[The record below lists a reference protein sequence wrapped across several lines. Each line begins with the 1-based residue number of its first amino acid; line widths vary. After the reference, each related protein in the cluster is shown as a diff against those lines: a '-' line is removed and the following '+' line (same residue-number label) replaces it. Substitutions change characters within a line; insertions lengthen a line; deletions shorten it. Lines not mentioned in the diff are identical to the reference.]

1 MHTKLIL
8 LSCFLLL
15 MGISQKTISQ
25 SISRSVICTA
35 GETFVKK
42 ISGGKHM
49 DDKNRF
55 EHADHQNGQNEED
68 NDRGTLFSISYT
80 IGEVVAESFF
90 KNQQE
95 SIITIGFEQTDSP
108 DGEEQSFVES
118 KEQKMVVFPNPV
130 SANFLNVDMRRIPEG
145 DYNLQLTNVL
155 GLVLR
160 SEKVMHHFGK
170 FSYLQV
176 DVSQLK
182 QGVYFIRIANPTFI
196 GDAKFI
202 KL

>member
-55 EHADHQNGQNEED
+55 EHADHQNGQNEGE
-68 NDRGTLFSISYT
+68 NDGGTLFSISYT

-160 SEKVMHHFGK
+160 SEKVTHHFGK